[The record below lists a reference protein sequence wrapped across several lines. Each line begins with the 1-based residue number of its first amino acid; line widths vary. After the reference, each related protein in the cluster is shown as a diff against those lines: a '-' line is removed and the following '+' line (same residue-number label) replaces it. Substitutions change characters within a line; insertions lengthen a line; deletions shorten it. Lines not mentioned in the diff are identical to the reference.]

1 MSTASK
7 KEPSP
12 RTRASSAR
20 RFALFSIMLAV
31 SGVIALILAE
41 IALRLFPI
49 PGIIFHNFY
58 YDPVT
63 GGKYYPNSTVT
74 FRGDD
79 GVLIR
84 RSVNSWGYVDVEHAV
99 AKAPGTLRIG
109 FFGDSYV
116 EAMQVPLEATFF
128 RLIEDDLDLRT
139 SELASLKTHK
149 GNGINAVETIAFGM
163 SGRGALQSYLEC
175 ARWMDKLDLDYVV
188 YVFVENDPADQIRQL
203 KGPGLIPYPVAAGDS
218 FTVDDSEIRA
228 QAYKASWWHRG
239 MQRIKSNS
247 LVVST
252 IEGRLKLLKSY
263 GAKRT
268 VTQAD
273 RNGAAGAAGYA
284 PMAPSVW
291 PPDLVPKGWDLQ
303 ERVMD
308 KWSREVGRDGRHFVV
323 MHVPRGEEVLHIP
336 FAEQD
341 TWATRLQAYCTSR
354 QIPLV
359 EPTALFVKQEAQGRK
374 MYHNHFTPDGHRAF
388 AEAFV
393 DYFVKSAALE
403 PR

>member
-1 MSTASK
+1 MSTAVK
-7 KEPSP
+7 KEPTVRP
-12 RTRASSAR
+12 KTPGAK
-20 RFALFSIMLAV
+20 RFVLFAAMLAV
-31 SGVIALILAE
+31 SGVIALVLAE

-49 PGIIFHNFY
+49 PGIIFHNYY

-84 RSVNSWGYVDVEHAV
+84 RSVNSWGFVDVGHSV

-116 EAMQVPLEATFF
+116 EALQVSIEATFF

-139 SELASLKTHK
+139 SELSNLKTH
-149 GNGINAVETIAFGM
+149 GGRTINAVETLAFGI

-175 ARWMDKLDLDYVV
+175 TNWMKTLDLDYVV

-203 KGPGLIPYPVAAGDS
+203 KGPGLVPYPIAAGDS

-239 MQRIKSNS
+239 TQRIKSNS

-273 RNGAAGAAGYA
+273 RNGAAGAVGFA
-284 PMAPSVW
+284 PMAPSAW
-291 PPDLVPKGWDLQ
+291 PPELVPQGWDLQ
-303 ERVMD
+303 TRVMD
-308 KWSREVGRDGRHFVV
+308 KWSREVKNDERQFVV

-336 FAEQD
+336 FAQQD

-354 QIPLV
+354 DISLV
-359 EPTALFVKQEAQGRK
+359 EPTPLFLEREKAGEK

-388 AEAFV
+388 ADAFV
-393 DYFVKSAALE
+393 KYLLKSAS
-403 PR
+403 R

>member
-1 MSTASK
+1 MSTALK
-7 KEPSP
+7 KEKALRARTP
-12 RTRASSAR
+12 RGKRL
-20 RFALFSIMLAV
+20 ALFAAMLVV

-49 PGIIFHNFY
+49 PGIIFHNYY

-84 RSVNSWGYVDVEHAV
+84 RSVNSWGFVDVEHNLS
-99 AKAPGTLRIG
+99 KAPGTLRIG

-116 EAMQVPLEATFF
+116 EALQVPLEATFF
-128 RLIEDDLDLRT
+128 RLIENDLDLRT
-139 SELASLKTHK
+139 TELDRLKTHEGK
-149 GNGINAVETIAFGM
+149 TTNAVETIAFGM

-175 ARWMDKLDLDYVV
+175 TNWMEKLDLDYVV
-188 YVFVENDPADQIRQL
+188 YVFVENDPADQIKQL
-203 KGPGLIPYPVAAGDS
+203 KGPGLIPYPIAEGDS

-273 RNGAAGAAGYA
+273 RNGAAGAVGYA
-284 PMAPSVW
+284 PMAPSAW
-291 PPDLVPKGWDLQ
+291 PPELVATGWDLQ

-308 KWSREVGRDGRHFVV
+308 KWSRAVKHDERQFVV
-323 MHVPRGEEVLHIP
+323 MHVPRGEEVLRIP

-341 TWATRLQAYCTSR
+341 TWATRLQAYCATR
-354 QIPLV
+354 HIPLV
-359 EPTALFVKQEAQGRK
+359 EPTALFLKREDAGQK

-388 AEAFV
+388 AESFV
-393 DYFVKSAALE
+393 DYLLKSAS
-403 PR
+403 R